1 MTKTIYIN
9 VAEKIG
15 APSALTQEQGNI
27 IYNEIVSAIEKKNPI
42 LLDFEQVESMI
53 SAFLNNAIGQLYG
66 KYTSQQ
72 ISEFLKIINFPHE
85 KTSTLNVVIA
95 NAKKY
100 YSDRD
105 NFNSAIKEV
114 FNTWV
119 QKTFILLNQTNN
131 ICL

>member
-114 FNTWV
+114 FNT
-119 QKTFILLNQTNN
+119 
-131 ICL
+131 